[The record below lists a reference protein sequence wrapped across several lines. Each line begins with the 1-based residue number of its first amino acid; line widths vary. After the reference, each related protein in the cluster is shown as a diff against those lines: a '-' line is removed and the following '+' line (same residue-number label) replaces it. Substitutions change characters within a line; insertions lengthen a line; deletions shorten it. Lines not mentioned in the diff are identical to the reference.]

1 MKIDRR
7 SFLGLG
13 LGAAAGIALSPV
25 GVKLT
30 DDSSIW
36 TQNWPWTPVPE
47 DGRITYDRSV
57 CSLCPGSCGISVR
70 KINGRPVKIE
80 GLDDYPI
87 NNGGACL
94 HGISGLQY
102 LYDPARIKTPLK
114 KNGNKFEKISWDE
127 AISLVAQTL
136 GEIRE
141 SGTPESLGLISGA
154 DSGSMA
160 QLFAR
165 FMDAF
170 GSPNTYTMPS
180 LESNL
185 ALTAATL
192 HGADR
197 RLGFDL
203 DHSDFILS
211 FGAGIIEG
219 WGAPVA
225 CIQANASRRERK
237 AKLVQVDYRLS
248 NTANAADKIIA
259 VKPGTE
265 ADLALGLCAVL
276 LTKIQ
281 VSTGSLSGDVNK
293 FAFAAMVGKEYT
305 PAKVEAI
312 TGVKAADIEAL
323 AMEFIK
329 AKAPVAVPG
338 KGRGDVGQNLREF
351 AAVHALNALAGRLNK
366 EGGVF
371 VMGPAGYLNF
381 PENVMDEAAEKG
393 AGKDPL
399 AGSVNELVDTLEKNG
414 GLSALFIY
422 NANPCYA
429 LNNPEKVKAAM
440 DKVGFKVSFSSF
452 MDETALRSDVIL
464 PASIFLERLEDVV
477 SGAGLA
483 KTVVGL
489 CRPMVKPVFDTKHPG
504 DALILL
510 AQAMGDSIAQSFA
523 WESYDACLGE
533 VAEKIWD
540 TLSGDGYVVIDDK
553 PPVGTP
559 ATDFSFL
566 ASGPKATEVLGEG
579 DYTLVPVDKM
589 RLAGGSMASSP
600 FAVKTVS
607 DKVLSG
613 KYSVVEINPATAGAL
628 KEGDVAVLKT
638 AMGTA
643 KVKIGLNE
651 GILPGVIGMPRGL
664 GHAFNNPYVAGKG
677 VNVNDLIGPVIEPG
691 SGLDAAFGIKATLS
705 KA

>member
-13 LGAAAGIALSPV
+13 LGAAAGVALSPV

-47 DGRITYDRSV
+47 DGKITYDRSV
-57 CSLCPGSCGISVR
+57 CSLCPGACGISVK

-87 NNGGACL
+87 NNGGACP

-127 AISLVAQTL
+127 AISLVAQKL
-136 GEIRE
+136 GEIRK
-141 SGTPESLGLISGA
+141 SGTPESLGLITGA

-160 QLFAR
+160 QLFER

-170 GSPNTYTMPS
+170 GSPNTYNMPS

-185 ALTAATL
+185 ALTAAAL

-197 RLGFDL
+197 NLGFDL

-211 FGAGIIEG
+211 FGAAIIEG
-219 WGAPVA
+219 WGSPVA

-276 LTKIQ
+276 LAKNLIA
-281 VSTGSLSGDVNK
+281 GDLNTS
-293 FAFAAMVGKEYT
+293 AFAAMLAKEYT
-305 PAKVEAI
+305 PEKVEAI
-312 TGVKAADIEAL
+312 TGVKAADMEAL

-338 KGRGDVGQNLREF
+338 KGRGDVGQGLREF
-351 AAVHALNALAGRLNK
+351 AAVQALNALADRLNK
-366 EGGVF
+366 KGGVF
-371 VMGPAGYLNF
+371 VMYPADYLSF
-381 PENVMDEAAEKG
+381 SENVMDDAAKQG
-393 AGKDPL
+393 ASKAKL
-399 AGSVNELVDTLEKNG
+399 AGSVNELVDKLEKDG

-429 LNNPEKVKAAM
+429 LNNPEKVKVAM

-477 SGAGLA
+477 SGGGLA

-489 CRPMVKPVFDTKHPG
+489 CRPMVKPIFDTKHPG

-510 AQAMGDSIAQSFA
+510 AQAMGDSIAQSFS
-523 WESYDACLGE
+523 WNSYDACLEQVTG
-533 VAEKIWD
+533 KIWD

-559 ATDFSFL
+559 
-566 ASGPKATEVLGEG
+566 
-579 DYTLVPVDKM
+579 
-589 RLAGGSMASSP
+589 
-600 FAVKTVS
+600 
-607 DKVLSG
+607 
-613 KYSVVEINPATAGAL
+613 
-628 KEGDVAVLKT
+628 
-638 AMGTA
+638 
-643 KVKIGLNE
+643 
-651 GILPGVIGMPRGL
+651 
-664 GHAFNNPYVAGKG
+664 
-677 VNVNDLIGPVIEPG
+677 
-691 SGLDAAFGIKATLS
+691 
-705 KA
+705 

>member
-13 LGAAAGIALSPV
+13 LGAAAGIAISPV

-47 DGRITYDRSV
+47 DGTITYDRSV
-57 CSLCPGSCGISVR
+57 CSLCPGACGISLR

-80 GLDDYPI
+80 GLDNHPI

-102 LYDPARIKTPLK
+102 LYDPARVKTPLK
-114 KNGNKFEKISWDE
+114 KNGNTFEKISWDE
-127 AISLVAQTL
+127 AISLVARTL

-141 SGTPESLGLISGA
+141 SGAPESLGLITGA
-154 DSGSMA
+154 GSGSVA
-160 QLFAR
+160 RLFSR

-197 RLGFDL
+197 SLGFDL

-211 FGAGIIEG
+211 FGAALVEG

-225 CIQANASRRERK
+225 CIQANASRRDRK
-237 AKLVQVDYRLS
+237 AKFVQVDYRLS

-276 LTKIQ
+276 LEKIHA
-281 VSTGSLSGDVNK
+281 STSQLYGDVNK
-293 FAFAAMVGKEYT
+293 FAFAEMVKEEYT

-323 AMEFIK
+323 AMEF
-329 AKAPVAVPG
+329 ARAEAPVAVPG
-338 KGRGDVGQNLREF
+338 KGRGDLGQNLREF
-351 AAVHALNALAGRLNK
+351 AAVQALNSLAGRLNK
-366 EGGVF
+366 SGGAF
-371 VMGPAGYLNF
+371 VMWPAGYLNF
-381 PENVMDEAAEKG
+381 PENIMDDAAEQG
-393 AGKDPL
+393 AGKDKL

-440 DKVGFKVSFSSF
+440 DKAGFKVCFSSF
-452 MDETALRSDVIL
+452 MDETALESDVIL

-477 SGAGLA
+477 SGAGFA

-489 CRPMVKPVFDTKHPG
+489 CRPMVTPVFDTKHPG

-510 AQAMGDSIAQSFA
+510 ARAMGGNIAESFA
-523 WESYDACLGE
+523 WESYDACLEE
-533 VAEKIWD
+533 VTEAIWE
-540 TLSGDGYVVIDDK
+540 TLSEKGCVVIDDK

-559 ATDFSFL
+559 ATDFTFL
-566 ASGPKATEVLGEG
+566 ASNPKAVQVMGEG

-589 RLAGGSMASSP
+589 RLASGSTASSP
-600 FAVKTVS
+600 FAVKIVS

-613 KYSVVEINPATAGAL
+613 KYSVVEINPATAGTL
-628 KEGDVAVLKT
+628 KDGDVALLKT

-643 KVKIGLNE
+643 KVKIGFNE

-664 GHAFNNPYVAGKG
+664 GHAFKNPYVAGKG

>member
-13 LGAAAGIALSPV
+13 LGAAAGIALSPA

-57 CSLCPGSCGISVR
+57 CSLCPGACGISVK

-94 HGISGLQY
+94 HGIAGLQY

-127 AISLVAQTL
+127 AISLVAGKL

-141 SGTPESLGLISGA
+141 SGTPESLGLITGA
-154 DSGSMA
+154 DKGSMA
-160 QLFAR
+160 QLFER

-185 ALTAATL
+185 VLTAAAL
-192 HGADR
+192 HSVDR
-197 RLGFDL
+197 SLGFDL

-211 FGAGIIEG
+211 FGAAIIEG
-219 WGAPVA
+219 WGSPVA
-225 CIQANASRRERK
+225 CIQANASRHERK

-276 LTKIQ
+276 LANTKIAKD
-281 VSTGSLSGDVNK
+281 SLSGDVNK
-293 FAFAAMVGKEYT
+293 FAFAAMLEKEYT
-305 PAKVEAI
+305 SDKVEAI
-312 TGVKAADIEAL
+312 TGVKAADVEAL

-338 KGRGDVGQNLREF
+338 KGRGDVGQSLREF
-351 AAVHALNALAGRLNK
+351 AAVQALNALAGRLNK

-371 VMGPAGYLNF
+371 VMLPAGYLNF
-381 PENVMDEAAEKG
+381 PENVMDDTAEQG
-393 AGKDPL
+393 AGKAKL
-399 AGSVNELVDTLEKNG
+399 AGSVTELVDKLEKDG

-429 LNNPEKVKAAM
+429 LNNTEKVKAAM
-440 DKVGFKVSFSSF
+440 DKIGFKVSFSSF

-489 CRPMVKPVFDTKHPG
+489 CRPMAKPVFDTKHPG
-504 DALILL
+504 DTLIRL
-510 AQAMGDSIAQSFA
+510 AQAMGDSIAEGFS
-523 WESYDACLGE
+523 WDSYEACLEE
-533 VAEKIWD
+533 VTGDIWD
-540 TLSGDGYVVIDDK
+540 TLSDDGYVVIDDK

-559 ATDFSFL
+559 ATDFTFL
-566 ASGPKATEVLGEG
+566 ASAPKIDVPMGEG
-579 DYTLVPVDKM
+579 DFTLVPVDKM
-589 RLAGGSMASSP
+589 RLAGGSMTSSP

-607 DKVLSG
+607 DTVLSG

-628 KEGDVAVLKT
+628 KEGDIAVLKT
-638 AMGTA
+638 AMGKV

-651 GILPGVIGMPRGL
+651 GIMPGVIGMPRGL

>member
-25 GVKLT
+25 GDKLT

-47 DGRITYDRSV
+47 DGEITYDQSV
-57 CSLCPGSCGISVR
+57 CSLCPGACGISVR

-87 NNGGACL
+87 NKGGACL
-94 HGISGLQY
+94 HGIAGLQY

-127 AISLVAQTL
+127 AISLVAGKL

-154 DSGSMA
+154 DNGSMA
-160 QLFAR
+160 ELFER
-165 FMDAF
+165 FMAAF

-192 HGADR
+192 HSKDR
-197 RLGFDL
+197 SLGFDL
-203 DHSDFILS
+203 DNSDFILS
-211 FGAGIIEG
+211 FGAALIEG
-219 WGAPVA
+219 WGSPVA
-225 CIQANASRRERK
+225 CIRANASRHERK
-237 AKLVQVDYRLS
+237 AKLVQVDYRMS
-248 NTANAADKIIA
+248 NTACVADQIIA

-265 ADLALGLCAVL
+265 ADLALGLSAVL
-276 LTKIQ
+276 LEKTRIAKD
-281 VSTGSLSGDVNK
+281 SLYGDESK
-293 FAFAAMVGKEYT
+293 TAFADMLKKEYT
-305 PAKVEAI
+305 LDKVEAI

-323 AMEFIK
+323 AMAFIK

-338 KGRGDVGQNLREF
+338 KGKGDVGQSLREF
-351 AAVHALNALAGRLNK
+351 AAVQTLNALAGRLNK
-366 EGGVF
+366 KGGAF
-371 VMGPAGYLNF
+371 VMLPAGYLSF
-381 PENVMDEAAEKG
+381 PENVIDDAAEQG
-393 AGKDPL
+393 AGKAKL
-399 AGSVNELVDTLEKNG
+399 AGSVTELVDKLGADG

-429 LNNPEKVKAAM
+429 LNNSEKVKAAM

-464 PASIFLERLEDVV
+464 PASVFLERLEDVV

-489 CRPMVKPVFDTKHPG
+489 CRPMVDPVFDTKHPG
-504 DALILL
+504 DSLILL
-510 AQAMGDSIAQSFA
+510 AQAMGESMAESFA
-523 WESYDACLGE
+523 WDSYDACLEE
-533 VAEKIWD
+533 VAEKVWD
-540 TLSGDGYVVIDDK
+540 TLSEEGYVVIDDK

-559 ATDFSFL
+559 TTDFTFL
-566 ASGPKATEVLGEG
+566 ASAAKVAEPMGEG
-579 DYTLVPVDKM
+579 DYTLVPVDQM
-589 RLAGGSMASSP
+589 RLAGGSMTSSP
-600 FAVKTVS
+600 FAVKTVP
-607 DKVLSG
+607 DTVIAG
-613 KYSVVEINPATAGAL
+613 KFSVVEINPASAGAL
-628 KEGDVAVLKT
+628 KDGDIAVLKT

-651 GILPGVIGMPRGL
+651 GIMPGVIGMPRGL
-664 GHAFNNPYVAGKG
+664 GHTFNNPYVAGKG

-691 SGLDAAFGIKATLS
+691 SGLDAAFGVKASLS

>member
-25 GVKLT
+25 GIKLT

-47 DGRITYDRSV
+47 DGEITYDQSV
-57 CSLCPGSCGISVR
+57 CNLCPGACGISVR
-70 KINGRPVKIE
+70 KINGRLVKIE

-94 HGISGLQY
+94 HGIAGLQY

-127 AISLVAQTL
+127 AISLVAGKL

-141 SGTPESLGLISGA
+141 SGTPETLGLISGA
-154 DSGSMA
+154 NTSGSMA
-160 QLFAR
+160 RLFGR

-192 HGADR
+192 HSQDR

-203 DHSDFILS
+203 EHSDFILS
-211 FGAGIIEG
+211 FGAAIIEG
-219 WGAPVA
+219 WGSPAA
-225 CIQANASRRERK
+225 CIRANASRLERK

-248 NTANAADKIIA
+248 NTANAADRLVA

-276 LTKIQ
+276 LAKNSI
-281 VSTGSLSGDVNK
+281 SGDVSK
-293 FAFAAMVGKEYT
+293 SAFAAMLKNEYT
-305 PAKVEAI
+305 PDKVEAV

-338 KGRGDVGQNLREF
+338 KGRGDVGQSLREF
-351 AAVHALNALAGRLNK
+351 AAVQALNAMAGRLNK

-371 VMGPAGYLNF
+371 VMLPAGYLKF
-381 PENVMDEAAEKG
+381 PENVMDDAAEKG
-393 AGKDPL
+393 AGKDKL
-399 AGSVNELVDTLEKNG
+399 AGSVNELVDKLEADG

-510 AQAMGDSIAQSFA
+510 AQAMGGSMAESFSWNA
-523 WESYDACLGE
+523 YDACLEE
-533 VAEKIWD
+533 VTGDIWD
-540 TLSGDGYVVIDDK
+540 TLTDDGYVVIDDK

-559 ATDFSFL
+559 ATDFTFL
-566 ASGPKATEVLGEG
+566 ASAPKIDVPMDEG
-579 DYTLVPVDKM
+579 DLTLVAIDKM
-589 RLAGGSMASSP
+589 RLAGGSMISSP

-628 KEGDVAVLKT
+628 KDGDMAVLKT
-638 AMGTA
+638 AMGTV
-643 KVKIGLNE
+643 KVKIGLNK
-651 GILPGVIGMPRGL
+651 GIMPGVIGMPRGL
-664 GHAFNNPYVAGKG
+664 GHTFNDPYVAGKG
-677 VNVNDLIGPVIEPG
+677 ANVNDLIGPVIEPG

>member
-47 DGRITYDRSV
+47 DGEITYDRSV
-57 CSLCPGSCGISVR
+57 CSLCPGACGISVK

-80 GLDDYPI
+80 GLDDYPV

-94 HGISGLQY
+94 HGIAGLQY

-127 AISLVAQTL
+127 AISIVAQKL

-154 DSGSMA
+154 TSYGSMSM
-160 QLFAR
+160 LFKR

-185 ALTAATL
+185 AMTAAAL
-192 HGADR
+192 HSPDR
-197 RLGFDL
+197 SLGFDL
-203 DHSDFILS
+203 DRSDFILS
-211 FGAGIIEG
+211 FGAAIIEG
-219 WGAPVA
+219 WGSPAA
-225 CIQANASRRERK
+225 CIRANASRVERK

-248 NTANAADKIIA
+248 NTANAADKIIV

-276 LTKIQ
+276 LAKNL
-281 VSTGSLSGDVNK
+281 VAGDVNK
-293 FAFAAMVGKEYT
+293 SAFAAVLAKEYT
-305 PAKVEAI
+305 PEEVEAV
-312 TGVKAADIEAL
+312 TGVKAADVEAL

-329 AKAPVAVPG
+329 AGAPVAVPG
-338 KGRGDVGQNLREF
+338 KGRGDTGQSLREF
-351 AAVHALNALAGRLNK
+351 AAVQALNALAGRLNK
-366 EGGVF
+366 EGGAF
-371 VMGPAGYLNF
+371 VKWPAGYLKF
-381 PENVMDEAAEKG
+381 PENVVADAATK
-393 AGKDPL
+393 AKL
-399 AGSVNELVDTLEKNG
+399 AGSVNELVDTIETAG

-429 LNNPEKVKAAM
+429 LSNTEKVKAAM

-510 AQAMGDSIAQSFA
+510 AQAMGGGIAESFA
-523 WESYDACLGE
+523 WDSYDACLEE
-533 VAEKIWD
+533 VTGDIWE
-540 TLSGDGYVVIDDK
+540 TLSEEGYVVIDDK

-559 ATDFSFL
+559 ATDYTFL
-566 ASGPKATEVLGEG
+566 ASAPKIDVPMDDDALI
-579 DYTLVPVDKM
+579 LVPIDKM
-589 RLAGGSMASSP
+589 RLAGGSMISSP

-607 DKVLSG
+607 DTVLSG

-628 KEGDVAVLKT
+628 KDGDVAVLKT

-643 KVKIGLNE
+643 KVKIGLSE
-651 GILPGVIGMPRGL
+651 GIMPGVVGMPRGL

-677 VNVNDLIGPVIEPG
+677 ANVNDLIGPVIEPG

>member
-36 TQNWPWTPVPE
+36 TQNWPWTPVPK
-47 DGRITYDRSV
+47 DGEITYDHSV
-57 CSLCPGSCGISVR
+57 CSLCPGACGISVR

-94 HGISGLQY
+94 HGIAGLQY
-102 LYDPARIKTPLK
+102 LYDPARVQTPLK
-114 KNGNKFEKISWDE
+114 KNGDKFEKISWDE
-127 AISLVAQTL
+127 AISLVAAKL

-141 SGTPESLGLISGA
+141 AGSPESLGLITGA
-154 DSGSMA
+154 ENGSMA
-160 QLFAR
+160 KLFDR
-165 FMDAF
+165 FMEAF
-170 GSPNTYTMPS
+170 GTPNTYKMPS

-185 ALTAATL
+185 VMTAEAL
-192 HGADR
+192 HSADR
-197 RLGFDL
+197 SLGFDL

-211 FGAGIIEG
+211 FGAAIIEG
-219 WGAPVA
+219 WGSPVA
-225 CIQANASRRERK
+225 CIQANASRHERK
-237 AKLVQVDYRLS
+237 AQLVQVDYRLS
-248 NTANAADKIIA
+248 NTACVADKIIA

-265 ADLALGLCAVL
+265 ADLALGLCGVL
-276 LTKIQ
+276 LEKTEVAKKI
-281 VSTGSLSGDVNK
+281 LLGDVNK
-293 FAFAAMVGKEYT
+293 LAFAAMLKKEYT
-305 PAKVEAI
+305 LDKVEAI
-312 TGVKAADIEAL
+312 TGVKAGDIEAL
-323 AMEFIK
+323 AMAFIN

-338 KGRGDVGQNLREF
+338 KGRGDVGQSLREF
-351 AAVHALNALAGRLNK
+351 AAVQALNALAGRLNK
-366 EGGVF
+366 VGGAF
-371 VMGPAGYLNF
+371 VMWPAGYLSF
-381 PENVMDEAAEKG
+381 PENVMDDAAEQG
-393 AGKDPL
+393 AGKEKL
-399 AGSVNELVDTLEKNG
+399 AGSVNELVDKLSADG

-429 LNNPEKVKAAM
+429 LNDTEKVKAAM
-440 DKVGFKVSFSSF
+440 DKVDFKVNFSSF

-489 CRPMVKPVFDTKHPG
+489 CRPMVAPIFDTKHPG

-510 AQAMGDSIAQSFA
+510 AQAMGDSMAESFA
-523 WESYDACLGE
+523 WDSYDACLE
-533 VAEKIWD
+533 AVAEKVWES
-540 TLSGDGYVVIDDK
+540 LSEDGYVLIDDK

-559 ATDFSFL
+559 TTDFTFL
-566 ASGPKATEVLGEG
+566 ASAPKVEAPVEEG
-579 DYTLVPVDKM
+579 DLTLVPVDKM
-589 RLAGGSMASSP
+589 RLAAGSMISSP
-600 FAVKTVS
+600 FAIKTVS
-607 DKVLSG
+607 DTVLSG

-628 KEGDVAVLKT
+628 KDGDIAVLKT
-638 AMGTA
+638 AAGTA
-643 KVKIGLNE
+643 KVKIGYNE
-651 GILPGVIGMPRGL
+651 GIMPGVIGMPRGL

-677 VNVNDLIGPVIEPG
+677 ANVNDLIGPVIEPG
-691 SGLDAAFGIKATLS
+691 SGLDAAFGIKAKLS

>member
-47 DGRITYDRSV
+47 DGEITYDRSV
-57 CSLCPGSCGISVR
+57 CSLCPGACGISVR

-114 KNGNKFEKISWDE
+114 KTGNKFEKISWDE
-127 AISLVAQTL
+127 AIALVARTL
-136 GEIRE
+136 GKIRE
-141 SGTPESLGLISGA
+141 SGTPESLGLITGA

-185 ALTAATL
+185 ALTAAAL

-211 FGAGIIEG
+211 FGAALIEG
-219 WGAPVA
+219 WGSPVA
-225 CIQANASRRERK
+225 CIQANASRCERK
-237 AKLVQVDYRLS
+237 AKLVQIDYRLS
-248 NTANAADKIIA
+248 NTANTADKIIA

-276 LTKIQ
+276 LTKTQ
-281 VSTGSLSGDVNK
+281 VSTGRLFGDVNK
-293 FAFAAMVGKEYT
+293 FAFATMVVKEYT

-338 KGRGDVGQNLREF
+338 KGRGDVGQSLREF
-351 AAVHALNALAGRLNK
+351 AAVQTLNALAGRLNK

-371 VMGPAGYLNF
+371 VMGPADYLNF
-381 PENVMDEAAEKG
+381 PENVMDEVAEKG
-393 AGKDPL
+393 AGKDQL

-422 NANPCYA
+422 NANPCYV
-429 LNNPEKVKAAM
+429 LSNPEKVKAAM

-504 DALILL
+504 DALMLL
-510 AQAMGDSIAQSFA
+510 AQAMGHSIAQSFA

-540 TLSGDGYVVIDDK
+540 NLSGDGYVVIDDR

-566 ASGPKATEVLGEG
+566 ASGPKAAEVMGEG

-607 DKVLSG
+607 DKVISG

-628 KEGDVAVLKT
+628 KDGDVAVLKT

-643 KVKIGLNE
+643 KVKIGFNE
-651 GILPGVIGMPRGL
+651 GIMPGVIGMPRGL
-664 GHAFNNPYVAGKG
+664 GHTFNNPYVAGKG

-691 SGLDAAFGIKATLS
+691 SGLDAAFGVKATLS

>member
-1 MKIDRR
+1 MEIDRR

-47 DGRITYDRSV
+47 DGEITYDRSV
-57 CSLCPGSCGISVR
+57 CSLCPGACGISVR

-136 GEIRE
+136 GKIRE
-141 SGTPESLGLISGA
+141 NGTPESLGLITGA
-154 DSGSMA
+154 CGGSMA

-165 FMDAF
+165 FMDTF

-180 LESNL
+180 LETNL

-197 RLGFDL
+197 SLGFDL
-203 DHSDFILS
+203 DRSDFILS
-211 FGAGIIEG
+211 FGAALIEG
-219 WGAPVA
+219 WGSPVA
-225 CIQANASRRERK
+225 CIQANAKRQETK
-237 AKLVQVDYRLS
+237 AKLVQIDYRLS
-248 NTANAADKIIA
+248 NTANTADRIIT
-259 VKPGTE
+259 VNPGTE

-276 LTKIQ
+276 LEKNLVPASRVTRN
-281 VSTGSLSGDVNK
+281 VNK
-293 FAFAAMVGKEYT
+293 FDFAAMVKKNYT
-305 PAKVEAI
+305 PDKVEAV
-312 TGVKAADIEAL
+312 TGIKAADIEAL
-323 AMEFIK
+323 AMEFIQS
-329 AKAPVAVPG
+329 KAPVAVPG
-338 KGRGDVGQNLREF
+338 KGKGAFGQNLREF
-351 AAVHALNALAGRLNK
+351 AAVQTLNALAGRLNK

-371 VMGPAGYLNF
+371 VMLPADYLSF
-381 PENVMDEAAEKG
+381 PPNIVDTAAEKG
-393 AGKDPL
+393 AGKAKL
-399 AGSVNELVDTLEKNG
+399 AGSVNELVDKLEKDG

-429 LNNPEKVKAAM
+429 LNNTEKVKAAM

-452 MDETALRSDVIL
+452 MDETALKSDVIL

-510 AQAMGDSIAQSFA
+510 AQAMGDSMAENFA
-523 WESYDACLGE
+523 WESYNGCLEE
-533 VAEKIWD
+533 VAGKIWD
-540 TLSGDGYVVIDDK
+540 TLSEDGYVVIDDK

-559 ATDFSFL
+559 ETDFTFL
-566 ASGPKATEVLGEG
+566 ASIPETVAVTCEG
-579 DYTLVPVDKM
+579 DYTLMPVDTM
-589 RLAGGSMASSP
+589 RLAAGSMTSSP

-607 DKVLSG
+607 DKVISG
-613 KYSVVEINPATAGAL
+613 KYSVVEINPATAGPL
-628 KEGDVAVLKT
+628 KEGDLAVLKT

-651 GILPGVIGMPRGL
+651 GIMPGIIAMPRGL
-664 GHAFNNPYVAGKG
+664 GHAFTNPYVAGKG

>member
-47 DGRITYDRSV
+47 DGEITYDQSV
-57 CSLCPGSCGISVR
+57 CGLCPGACGISVR

-87 NNGGACL
+87 NYGGACL
-94 HGISGLQY
+94 HGIAGLQY

-127 AISLVAQTL
+127 AIALVAGKL

-141 SGTPESLGLISGA
+141 SGSPESLGLITGA
-154 DSGSMA
+154 GNGSIP
-160 QLFAR
+160 QLFKR
-165 FMDAF
+165 FMAAF
-170 GSPNTYTMPS
+170 GSANTYTMPS

-192 HGADR
+192 HSEDR
-197 RLGFDL
+197 SLGFDL

-211 FGAGIIEG
+211 FGAAIIEG
-219 WGAPVA
+219 WGSPVA
-225 CIQANASRRERK
+225 CIQANASRHERK
-237 AKLVQVDYRLS
+237 AKLVQVDYRMS
-248 NTANAADKIIA
+248 NTACAADKIIA

-276 LTKIQ
+276 LEKTKIAKD
-281 VSTGSLSGDVNK
+281 SLSGNESK
-293 FAFAAMVGKEYT
+293 AAFADMLKKEYSLE
-305 PAKVEAI
+305 KVEQL
-312 TGVKAADIEAL
+312 TGVKAADVEAL
-323 AMEFIK
+323 AMAFIK

-371 VMGPAGYLNF
+371 VMWPAGYLSF
-381 PENVMDEAAEKG
+381 PENVIDDVAEQG
-393 AGKDPL
+393 AGKAKL
-399 AGSVNELVDTLEKNG
+399 AGSVNELVDKLETDG

-452 MDETALRSDVIL
+452 MDETALKSDVVL
-464 PASIFLERLEDVV
+464 PASIFLERLEDVA

-489 CRPMVKPVFDTKHPG
+489 CRPMVKPIFDTKHPG

-510 AQAMGDSIAQSFA
+510 AQAMGDSMAESFA
-523 WESYDACLGE
+523 WDSYDACLEE
-533 VAEKIWD
+533 VTEKVWD
-540 TLSGDGYVVIDDK
+540 TLSEDGYVVIDDK

-559 ATDFSFL
+559 TTDFTFL
-566 ASGPKATEVLGEG
+566 ASATKVAETMGEG

-607 DKVLSG
+607 DTVIAG
-613 KYSVVEINPATAGAL
+613 KFSVVEINPASAGAL
-628 KEGDVAVLKT
+628 KDGDIAVLKT

-651 GILPGVIGMPRGL
+651 GIMPGVIGMPRGL
-664 GHAFNNPYVAGKG
+664 GHTFNNPYVAGKG

-691 SGLDAAFGIKATLS
+691 SGLDAAFGVKASLS

>member
-1 MKIDRR
+1 MKVDRR

-47 DGRITYDRSV
+47 DGEITYDHSV
-57 CSLCPGSCGISVR
+57 CSLCPGACGISVR

-80 GLDDYPI
+80 GLDDYPV

-114 KNGNKFEKISWDE
+114 KNGNKFEPVSWDE
-127 AISLVAQTL
+127 AISLVGRKL

-141 SGTPESLGLISGA
+141 SGRPESLGLITGA
-154 DSGSMA
+154 DNGSMA
-160 QLFAR
+160 QLFDR
-165 FMDAF
+165 FMAAF
-170 GSPNTYTMPS
+170 GSPNIYTMPS

-185 ALTAATL
+185 ALTAAAL
-192 HGADR
+192 HGTDR
-197 RLGFDL
+197 SLGFDL
-203 DHSDFILS
+203 DHSDFVLS

-219 WGAPVA
+219 WGSPVA
-225 CIQANASRRERK
+225 CIQANALRCEHK
-237 AKLVQVDYRLS
+237 TTLVQVDYRLS

-259 VKPGTE
+259 VNPGTE

-276 LTKIQ
+276 LAKNKIAKDA
-281 VSTGSLSGDVNK
+281 LYGDVNK
-293 FAFAAMVGKEYT
+293 VAFTAMLKKSYT
-305 PAKVEAI
+305 PEKVEAI
-312 TGVKAADIEAL
+312 TGVRATDIEAL
-323 AMEFIK
+323 AMAFIK

-338 KGRGDVGQNLREF
+338 RGRGDLGQSLRQF
-351 AAVHALNALAGRLNK
+351 AAVQALNVLAGRLNK

-371 VMGPAGYLNF
+371 VMLPPGYLSF
-381 PENVMDEAAEKG
+381 PENVVDAAAEQG
-393 AGKDPL
+393 AGKAKL
-399 AGSVNELVDTLEKNG
+399 AGSVNELVDKLETDN

-429 LNNPEKVKAAM
+429 LNNPQRVKAAM
-440 DKVGFKVSFSSF
+440 DKIGFKVNFSSF
-452 MDETALRSDVIL
+452 MDETALRSDLIL
-464 PASIFLERLEDVV
+464 PASIYLERLEDVV

-510 AQAMGDSIAQSFA
+510 AQAMGGSIAQSFA
-523 WESYDACLGE
+523 WASYDACLENVTGG
-533 VAEKIWD
+533 IWQ
-540 TLSGDGYVVIDDK
+540 TLSTDGYVVIDDK

-559 ATDFSFL
+559 PTDFTFL
-566 ASGPKATEVLGEG
+566 ASAPRADVPMGEG

-589 RLAGGSMASSP
+589 RLAGGSMISSP
-600 FAVKTVS
+600 FAVKTVP
-607 DKVLSG
+607 DTVLSG
-613 KYSVVEINPATAGAL
+613 NYSVVEINPASAGAL
-628 KEGDVAVLKT
+628 KDGDIAVLRT

-643 KVKIGLNE
+643 KVKIGFNE

-664 GHAFNNPYVAGKG
+664 GHAFKNPYVAGKG
-677 VNVNDLIGPVIEPG
+677 SNVNDLIGPVIEPG
-691 SGLDAAFGIKATLS
+691 SGLDAAFGMKATLS

>member
-47 DGRITYDRSV
+47 DGEITYDRSV
-57 CSLCPGSCGISVR
+57 CSLCPGACGISVK

-87 NNGGACL
+87 NNGGVCL

-114 KNGNKFEKISWDE
+114 KNGNKFEKISWNE

-136 GEIRE
+136 GKIRE
-141 SGTPESLGLISGA
+141 SGTPESLGLITGA

-185 ALTAATL
+185 ALTAAAL
-192 HGADR
+192 HRADQS
-197 RLGFDL
+197 LGFDL
-203 DHSDFILS
+203 EHSDFILS
-211 FGAGIIEG
+211 FGAALIEG
-219 WGAPVA
+219 WGSPVA
-225 CIQANASRRERK
+225 CIQANAERRERK

-265 ADLALGLCAVL
+265 AELALGLCAVL
-276 LTKIQ
+276 LTKTQ
-281 VSTGSLSGDVNK
+281 DSSGRLFGDVNK
-293 FAFAAMVGKEYT
+293 FAFASMVVKEYT

-312 TGVKAADIEAL
+312 TGVKATDIEAL

-338 KGRGDVGQNLREF
+338 KGRGDVGQSLREF
-351 AAVHALNALAGRLNK
+351 AAVQTLNALAGRLNK

-381 PENVMDEAAEKG
+381 PENVMDDAAEKG
-393 AGKDPL
+393 AGKEKL

-422 NANPCYA
+422 NANPCYV

-452 MDETALRSDVIL
+452 MDETTLRSDVIL

-483 KTVVGL
+483 KRVVGL

-510 AQAMGDSIAQSFA
+510 ARAMGHSIAQSFA

-540 TLSGDGYVVIDDK
+540 TLSGDGYIVIDDK

-566 ASGPKATEVLGEG
+566 ASGPKGAEVLGEG

-589 RLAGGSMASSP
+589 RLAGGSMISSP

-628 KEGDVAVLKT
+628 KDGDIAVLKT

>member
-47 DGRITYDRSV
+47 DGEITYDRSV
-57 CSLCPGSCGISVR
+57 CSLCPGACGISVR

-80 GLDDYPI
+80 GLDDHPI

-94 HGISGLQY
+94 HGIAGLQY

-127 AISLVAQTL
+127 AISLVAGKL

-154 DSGSMA
+154 DNGSMA
-160 QLFAR
+160 QLFRR

-185 ALTAATL
+185 ALTAAAL
-192 HGADR
+192 HSADR
-197 RLGFDL
+197 SLGFDI

-211 FGAGIIEG
+211 FGAAIIEG
-219 WGAPVA
+219 WGSPVA
-225 CIQANASRRERK
+225 CIQANASRHERK

-276 LTKIQ
+276 LAKTKIAKD
-281 VSTGSLSGDVNK
+281 SLSGDVNK
-293 FAFAAMVGKEYT
+293 LAFSAMLEKEYT
-305 PAKVEAI
+305 SDKVEAI
-312 TGVKAADIEAL
+312 TGVKAADVEAL
-323 AMEFIK
+323 AMAFIK

-338 KGRGDVGQNLREF
+338 KGRGDVGQSLREF
-351 AAVHALNALAGRLNK
+351 AAVQALNALAGRLNK

-371 VMGPAGYLNF
+371 VMWPAGYLKF
-381 PENVMDEAAEKG
+381 PENVMDDTAEQG
-393 AGKDPL
+393 AGKAKL
-399 AGSVNELVDTLEKNG
+399 AGSVTELVDKLEKDG

-429 LNNPEKVKAAM
+429 LNNTEKVKAAM

-452 MDETALRSDVIL
+452 MDETALKSDVIL

-504 DALILL
+504 DTLILL
-510 AQAMGDSIAQSFA
+510 AQAMGDSIAEGFS
-523 WESYDACLGE
+523 WDSYEACLEE
-533 VAEKIWD
+533 VTGDIWD
-540 TLSGDGYVVIDDK
+540 TLSDDGYVVIDDK

-559 ATDFSFL
+559 VTDFTFL
-566 ASGPKATEVLGEG
+566 SSAPKIDVPMGEG
-579 DYTLVPVDKM
+579 DFTLVPVDKM
-589 RLAGGSMASSP
+589 RLAGGSMISSP

-607 DKVLSG
+607 DTVLSG

-628 KEGDVAVLKT
+628 KDGDVAVLKT
-638 AMGTA
+638 AMGTV

-651 GILPGVIGMPRGL
+651 GIMAGVIGMPRGL
-664 GHAFNNPYVAGKG
+664 GHTFNNPYVAGKG

>member
-47 DGRITYDRSV
+47 DGKITYDRSV
-57 CSLCPGSCGISVR
+57 CSLCPGACGISVR

-80 GLDDYPI
+80 GLVDHPI
-87 NNGGACL
+87 NNGGVCP

-114 KNGNKFEKISWDE
+114 RNGNKFEKISWDE
-127 AISLVAQTL
+127 AISLVAQKL
-136 GEIRE
+136 GEIRKN
-141 SGTPESLGLISGA
+141 GAPESLGLITGGG
-154 DSGSMA
+154 SGSMA
-160 QLFAR
+160 HLFDR
-165 FMDAF
+165 FMGAF

-185 ALTAATL
+185 ALTAAAL
-192 HGADR
+192 HSADR
-197 RLGFDL
+197 SLGFDL

-219 WGAPVA
+219 WGSPVA

-259 VKPGTE
+259 VNPGTE

-276 LTKIQ
+276 LAKKQI
-281 VSTGSLSGDVNK
+281 STNTLYGDVNK
-293 FAFAAMVGKEYT
+293 FPFAAMLGKEYT
-305 PAKVEAI
+305 PEKVAAI

-323 AMEFIK
+323 AMAFIE

-338 KGRGDVGQNLREF
+338 KGRGDTGSLREF
-351 AAVHALNALAGRLNK
+351 TAVQALNALAGRLNK
-366 EGGVF
+366 KGGVF
-371 VMGPAGYLNF
+371 VMWPAGYLSF
-381 PENVMDEAAEKG
+381 PENVMDAVAEQG
-393 AGKDPL
+393 AGKAKL
-399 AGSVNELVDTLEKNG
+399 AGSVNELADKLEKDG

-429 LNNPEKVKAAM
+429 LNAPEKIKAAM

-504 DALILL
+504 DTLILL
-510 AQAMGDSIAQSFA
+510 AQAMGAGMAQSFA
-523 WESYDACLGE
+523 WESYAACLE
-533 VAEKIWD
+533 DVTEKIWD
-540 TLSGDGYVVIDDK
+540 NLSGDGYVVIDDK

-559 ATDFSFL
+559 ATDFTFL
-566 ASGPKATEVLGEG
+566 VSAPKAAVSNGEG
-579 DYTLVPVDKM
+579 KYTLVPVDKM
-589 RLAGGSMASSP
+589 RLAGGSMTSSP
-600 FAVKTVS
+600 FAVKTVP
-607 DKVLSG
+607 DTVLSG
-613 KYSVVEINPATAGAL
+613 KYSVVEINPATAGVLKDGDIAL
-628 KEGDVAVLKT
+628 LKT

-643 KVKIGLNE
+643 KVKIGFNE

-691 SGLDAAFGIKATLS
+691 SGLDAAFGIKASLS

>member
-13 LGAAAGIALSPV
+13 LGAAAGVALSPV

-47 DGRITYDRSV
+47 DGKITYDRSV
-57 CSLCPGSCGISVR
+57 CSLCPGACGISVK

-87 NNGGACL
+87 NNGGACP

-127 AISLVAQTL
+127 AISLVAQKL
-136 GEIRE
+136 GEIRK
-141 SGTPESLGLISGA
+141 SGTPESLGLITGA

-160 QLFAR
+160 QLFER

-170 GSPNTYTMPS
+170 GSPNTYNMPS

-185 ALTAATL
+185 ALTAAAL

-197 RLGFDL
+197 NLGFDL

-211 FGAGIIEG
+211 FGAAIIEG
-219 WGAPVA
+219 WGSPVA

-276 LTKIQ
+276 LAKNLIA
-281 VSTGSLSGDVNK
+281 GEVNTS
-293 FAFAAMVGKEYT
+293 AFAAMLAKEYT
-305 PAKVEAI
+305 PDKVEAI
-312 TGVKAADIEAL
+312 TGVKAADMEAL

-338 KGRGDVGQNLREF
+338 KGRGDVGQSLREF
-351 AAVHALNALAGRLNK
+351 AAVQALNALADRLNK
-366 EGGVF
+366 KGGVF
-371 VMGPAGYLNF
+371 VMYPADYLSF
-381 PENVMDEAAEKG
+381 SENVMDDAAKQG
-393 AGKDPL
+393 ASKAKL
-399 AGSVNELVDTLEKNG
+399 AGSVNELVDKLEKDG

-429 LNNPEKVKAAM
+429 LNNPEKVKVAM

-477 SGAGLA
+477 SGGGLA

-489 CRPMVKPVFDTKHPG
+489 CRPMVKPIFDTKHPG

-510 AQAMGDSIAQSFA
+510 AQAMGDSIAQSFS
-523 WESYDACLGE
+523 WNSYDACLEQVTG
-533 VAEKIWD
+533 KIWH

-559 ATDFSFL
+559 ATDFTFL
-566 ASGPKATEVLGEG
+566 VSAPKAAVPMGEG

-589 RLAGGSMASSP
+589 RLAVGSMISSP
-600 FAVKTVS
+600 FAVKIIS

-613 KYSVVEINPATAGAL
+613 KYSVVEINPATAGIL
-628 KEGDVAVLKT
+628 KDGDIAVLKT
-638 AMGTA
+638 AMGKA
-643 KVKIGLNE
+643 LVKIGFNE
-651 GILPGVIGMPRGL
+651 GIMPGVIGMPRGL

>member
-1 MKIDRR
+1 MPRLSDETRVCTWTTPRR
-7 SFLGLG
+7 SRRAVASGP
-13 LGAAAGIALSPV
+13 GAI
-25 GVKLT
+25 
-30 DDSSIW
+30 
-36 TQNWPWTPVPE
+36 
-47 DGRITYDRSV
+47 
-57 CSLCPGSCGISVR
+57 
-70 KINGRPVKIE
+70 
-80 GLDDYPI
+80 
-87 NNGGACL
+87 
-94 HGISGLQY
+94 
-102 LYDPARIKTPLK
+102 
-114 KNGNKFEKISWDE
+114 
-127 AISLVAQTL
+127 
-136 GEIRE
+136 
-141 SGTPESLGLISGA
+141 
-154 DSGSMA
+154 
-160 QLFAR
+160 
-165 FMDAF
+165 
-170 GSPNTYTMPS
+170 NTYTMPS

-185 ALTAATL
+185 ALTAAAI
-192 HGADR
+192 HSADR
-197 RLGFDL
+197 SLGFDL

-211 FGAGIIEG
+211 FGAAIIEG
-219 WGAPVA
+219 WGSPVA

-276 LTKIQ
+276 LAKTQI
-281 VSTGSLSGDVNK
+281 STNTLYGDVNK
-293 FAFAAMVGKEYT
+293 LAFAAMLEKEYT
-305 PAKVEAI
+305 PEKVEAI
-312 TGVKAADIEAL
+312 TGVKAADVEAL
-323 AMEFIK
+323 AMEFVK

-338 KGRGDVGQNLREF
+338 KGRGDVGQSLREF
-351 AAVHALNALAGRLNK
+351 AAVQALNALAGRLNK

-371 VMGPAGYLNF
+371 VMCPAGYLNF
-381 PENVMDEAAEKG
+381 PENVMDAAAEQG
-393 AGKDPL
+393 TGKAKL
-399 AGSVNELVDTLEKNG
+399 AGSVNELVDKLEKDG

-510 AQAMGDSIAQSFA
+510 AQAMGAGMAQSFS
-523 WESYDACLGE
+523 WESYEACLEE
-533 VAEKIWD
+533 VTEKIWD
-540 TLSGDGYVVIDDK
+540 TLSDDGYVVIDDK

-559 ATDFSFL
+559 ATDFTFL
-566 ASGPKATEVLGEG
+566 VSAPKVAVPMGEG

-589 RLAGGSMASSP
+589 RLAGGSMTSSP

-607 DKVLSG
+607 DTVLSG
-613 KYSVVEINPATAGAL
+613 KYSVVEINPTTAGVL
-628 KEGDVAVLKT
+628 KDGDIAVLKT

-643 KVKIGLNE
+643 KVKIGFNE

-691 SGLDAAFGIKATLS
+691 SGLDAAFGIKASLS

>member
-47 DGRITYDRSV
+47 DGKITYDQSV
-57 CSLCPGSCGISVR
+57 CSLCPGACGISVR

-80 GLDDYPI
+80 GLDDHPI
-87 NNGGACL
+87 NDGGACL

-127 AISLVAQTL
+127 AISLVAQKL

-141 SGTPESLGLISGA
+141 SGAPESLGLITGA
-154 DSGSMA
+154 DNGSMA
-160 QLFAR
+160 QLFER
-165 FMDAF
+165 FMATF

-185 ALTAATL
+185 ALTAAAL
-192 HGADR
+192 HSADR
-197 RLGFDL
+197 SLGFDL

-219 WGAPVA
+219 WGSPVA
-225 CIQANASRRERK
+225 CIQANASRCERK

-276 LTKIQ
+276 LAKNKI
-281 VSTGSLSGDVNK
+281 STNTLSGDVNK
-293 FAFAAMVGKEYT
+293 FPFAAMLEKEYT
-305 PAKVEAI
+305 PEKVEAI

-323 AMEFIK
+323 AMAFIK

-338 KGRGDVGQNLREF
+338 KGRGDAGSLREF
-351 AAVHALNALAGRLNK
+351 AAVQALNALAGRLNK

-371 VMGPAGYLNF
+371 VMLPAGYLSF
-381 PENVMDEAAEKG
+381 PENVMDAAAEQG
-393 AGKDPL
+393 AGKAKL
-399 AGSVNELVDTLEKNG
+399 AGSVHELVDKLETDG

-477 SGAGLA
+477 SGAGLS

-510 AQAMGDSIAQSFA
+510 AQAMGAGIAQSFSWA
-523 WESYDACLGE
+523 SYEACLE
-533 VAEKIWD
+533 DVTEKIWD

-559 ATDFSFL
+559 ATDFTFL
-566 ASGPKATEVLGEG
+566 VSAPQTAVPMGEG

-589 RLAGGSMASSP
+589 RLAGGSMTSSP
-600 FAVKTVS
+600 FAVKTVP
-607 DKVLSG
+607 DTVLLG
-613 KYSVVEINPATAGAL
+613 KYSVVEINPATAGVL
-628 KEGDVAVLKT
+628 KDGDIAVLKT

-643 KVKIGLNE
+643 KVKIGFNE

-664 GHAFNNPYVAGKG
+664 GHAFKNPYVAGKG

-691 SGLDAAFGIKATLS
+691 SGLDAAFGIKASLS

>member
-47 DGRITYDRSV
+47 DGEITYDRSV
-57 CSLCPGSCGISVR
+57 CSLCPGACGISVK

-127 AISLVAQTL
+127 AISLVARTL

-141 SGTPESLGLISGA
+141 SGTPESLGLITGA
-154 DSGSMA
+154 GNGSTA

-180 LESNL
+180 LETNL

-192 HGADR
+192 HNSDR
-197 RLGFDL
+197 SLGFDL

-211 FGAGIIEG
+211 FGAAIIEG
-219 WGAPVA
+219 WGSPVA

-276 LTKIQ
+276 LAKARN
-281 VSTGSLSGDVNK
+281 STDQLAGNVNK
-293 FAFAAMVGKEYT
+293 VAFAAMLEKEYT

-323 AMEFIK
+323 AMAFIK

-338 KGRGDVGQNLREF
+338 KGRGDAGQSLREF
-351 AAVHALNALAGRLNK
+351 AAVQTLNALAGRLNK

-371 VMGPAGYLNF
+371 VMCPADYLSF
-381 PENVMDEAAEKG
+381 PENVMDDAAEQG
-393 AGKDPL
+393 AGKAKL
-399 AGSVNELVDTLEKNG
+399 AVSVNELVDKLEKDG

-429 LNNPEKVKAAM
+429 LHNPEKVKAAM

-452 MDETALRSDVIL
+452 MDETALGSDVIL
-464 PASIFLERLEDVV
+464 PASIFLERIEDVV
-477 SGAGLA
+477 SGAGLG

-510 AQAMGDSIAQSFA
+510 ARAMGGSIAQSFA
-523 WESYDACLGE
+523 WDSYDACLE
-533 VAEKIWD
+533 QVTEKIWD

-559 ATDFSFL
+559 ATDFTFL
-566 ASGPKATEVLGEG
+566 TSGLKAAVPMGEG

-589 RLAGGSMASSP
+589 RLAGGSMTSSP

-607 DKVLSG
+607 DKVISG
-613 KYSVVEINPATAGAL
+613 KYSVVEINPASAGPL
-628 KEGDVAVLKT
+628 KNGDFAVLKT
-638 AMGTA
+638 VMGKA
-643 KVKIGLNE
+643 LVKIGLNE
-651 GILPGVIGMPRGL
+651 GIMPGVIGMPRGL